1 MKNSY
6 ISAAALAAALTLSI
20 SHAQSADMIIDN
32 PETGFQWS
40 GFYIGGGV
48 GAGAVNHEFSIA
60 GGSFDGLGGEGVYGE
75 LSLGYDYML
84 TDRFLLGG
92 FISARMGMVETT
104 LSIPTVA
111 DTTATLDHGFDA
123 GVRAGYLITP
133 ETLGYVLAG
142 YSYQNLDISVPP
154 LAFSTDEDFSGFVV
168 GFGLETAITNRLTA
182 KVEYN
187 YRQYGG
193 EDFGTGGAFSIE
205 PSTHTVLLGL
215 NYRFG
220 GSADA
225 PVATFAAP
233 AANWTGFYISGS
245 AGAAGLVHELSSP
258 LAPGISLN
266 GIGAEGLV
274 GSLGIGYDHDFGN
287 VVAGIQL
294 RGRVSSVSTDLNFGG
309 LSGSIDETYG
319 VDVIGRLGYKFT
331 DAAMIY
337 GLAGYSHAKFDL
349 STNVTGSITKPDS
362 SGFVIG
368 AGIETAITD
377 HVFAGVEYRY
387 ADYSKIDVLGLGAIN
402 VEPSSHSGEL
412 TLKYKF

>member
-1 MKNSY
+1 M
-6 ISAAALAAALTLSI
+6 
-20 SHAQSADMIIDN
+20 
-32 PETGFQWS
+32 
-40 GFYIGGGV
+40 
-48 GAGAVNHEFSIA
+48 
-60 GGSFDGLGGEGVYGE
+60 
-75 LSLGYDYML
+75 
-84 TDRFLLGG
+84 
-92 FISARMGMVETT
+92 
-104 LSIPTVA
+104 
-111 DTTATLDHGFDA
+111 
-123 GVRAGYLITP
+123 
-133 ETLGYVLAG
+133 
-142 YSYQNLDISVPP
+142 
-154 LAFSTDEDFSGFVV
+154 
-168 GFGLETAITNRLTA
+168 
-182 KVEYN
+182 
-187 YRQYGG
+187 
-193 EDFGTGGAFSIE
+193 
-205 PSTHTVLLGL
+205 
-215 NYRFG
+215 
-220 GSADA
+220 
-225 PVATFAAP
+225 
-233 AANWTGFYISGS
+233 
-245 AGAAGLVHELSSP
+245 HELSSP